1 MIWFMVYLL
10 MIPAYAALYY
20 ILPSATFEMYGH
32 EPELLTMLLYSVS
45 AATPLGGVDIV
56 PMSDEAIWLSASQSV
71 FSVLLVALFVRDRV
85 SVSSDEEAPEDELLE
100 MPLETVD
107 VEHQRKIDRLSSFNK
122 LMNLY
127 IERYLMY
134 VIPVTALRGHD
145 LPDNVNQE
153 FTLDEMQDL
162 FKPTGRVTDHRS
174 TSAVQYYFDHLHA
187 LNSKLED
194 LVQQGYATAWPELE
208 DLSLQ
213 FLAVSKKLDFSE
225 HILKQT
231 EASET
236 GNNGAKKAE
245 EIIKSYTGE
254 VRFQQGGA
262 INPYVGLYLLIHESL
277 KFISHYQVMASS
289 IEAGHNGQGG

>member
-122 LMNLY
+122 LKNLY
-127 IERYLMY
+127 IELLDGTPDR
-134 VIPVTALRGHD
+134 IRTRNHRGRNPVLY
-145 LPDNVNQE
+145 PV
-153 FTLDEMQDL
+153 
-162 FKPTGRVTDHRS
+162 KPQT
-174 TSAVQYYFDHLHA
+174 
-187 LNSKLED
+187 
-194 LVQQGYATAWPELE
+194 
-208 DLSLQ
+208 
-213 FLAVSKKLDFSE
+213 
-225 HILKQT
+225 HI
-231 EASET
+231 
-236 GNNGAKKAE
+236 
-245 EIIKSYTGE
+245 
-254 VRFQQGGA
+254 
-262 INPYVGLYLLIHESL
+262 
-277 KFISHYQVMASS
+277 
-289 IEAGHNGQGG
+289 